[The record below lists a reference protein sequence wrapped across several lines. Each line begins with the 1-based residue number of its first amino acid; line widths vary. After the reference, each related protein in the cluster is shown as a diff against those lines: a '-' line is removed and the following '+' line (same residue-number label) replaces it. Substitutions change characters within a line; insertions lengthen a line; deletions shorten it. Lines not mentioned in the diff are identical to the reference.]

1 MFDYLQQFNKLPKEL
16 RDKVSSPAAME
27 ILSSLESKYK
37 VNLAMLV
44 MQIMVKQVLIKDL
57 TAHLITEMS
66 LSPEQAQALNQELQE
81 KLFFSVATYLGLKM
95 APPLSPEEKE
105 LVQLMKDNAII
116 LPSSDLMNRCR
127 QILLT
132 YRKGV
137 RTKIDVRAALE
148 RDVNQGGL
156 GLDAVTADRL
166 LRALDL
172 PATTPPV
179 ELARPQASAELNNL
193 IKQQDGSAYDLK
205 SAIAGGK
212 IKAPAALAGKFKQ
225 QILDTKH
232 ELEAPVDEL
241 EIAAPAPT
249 LSLQEAADN
258 TPEKADSQH
267 NVSGTNKTLTDDR
280 RQSVPVMTPNQVAPA
295 VVKLGVSE
303 EANKS
308 QKIIDQKIAIDKVKD
323 EAVPVM
329 GKNEALAAQAAAT
342 SNAKLKEATLENLK
356 PEAATN
362 RSFKKAPS
370 ELSGLWAKL
379 FKEQANKT
387 INSKHG
393 SGPVSLSS
401 NHLEEA
407 VKAAVKE
414 AAISARPAAS
424 SESRTKIEDVK
435 MRPKVMGPL
444 EELRYLDL
452 VNFRRLGATPKE
464 ITVKIVNK
472 IHLLEKD
479 GYDRMVEGVKAWRQ
493 SPVNRLY
500 VRLAQEAVVSG
511 MTLRETIANRQV
523 EKKESLSMEEIE
535 AIVLMN
541 NQLMF

>member
-16 RDKVSSPAAME
+16 REKVSSPAAMD

-44 MQIMVKQVLIKDL
+44 MQVMVKQVLMRDL
-57 TAHLITEMS
+57 TAHFITEMS
-66 LSPEQAQALNQELQE
+66 LSPEQAQSLNQELQE

-95 APPLSPEEKE
+95 APPLSPEDKE

-137 RTKIDVRAALE
+137 RTKIDTRAALE
-148 RDVNQGGL
+148 RDVHQGGL
-156 GLDAVTADRL
+156 GLDPAAADRL

-172 PATTPPV
+172 PVTPKQ
-179 ELARPQASAELNNL
+179 EEIIRPKASAELNNL
-193 IKQQDGSAYDLK
+193 INQQDGSSYNLK
-205 SAIAGGK
+205 SAIASGQ
-212 IKAPAALAGKFKQ
+212 IKAPAVLEKKFKQ
-225 QILDTKH
+225 NTLDTKH
-232 ELEAPVDEL
+232 ELEAPVDAL
-241 EIAAPAPT
+241 EIAAPEPT
-249 LSLQEAADN
+249 LSLQKAADN
-258 TPEKADSQH
+258 TPEKQEEKKD
-267 NVSGTNKTLTDDR
+267 
-280 RQSVPVMTPNQVAPA
+280 VPVATRVESKPEKPLV
-295 VVKLGVSE
+295 
-303 EANKS
+303 
-308 QKIIDQKIAIDKVKD
+308 QKVTVNRPKAD
-323 EAVPVM
+323 AVPVM
-329 GKNEALAAQAAAT
+329 GEDEALAAQAAAI
-342 SNAKLKEATLENLK
+342 SNSKLKVAQVEVLK
-356 PEAATN
+356 PEAAT
-362 RSFKKAPS
+362 SMAFKKAPS
-370 ELSGLWAKL
+370 ELSGLWTKL
-379 FKEQANKT
+379 FKEKANT
-387 INSKHG
+387 AANAKHG
-393 SGPVSLSS
+393 LSAVSLSS

-414 AAISARPAAS
+414 AAISSRPSAGS
-424 SESRTKIEDVK
+424 DSRTKIEDVK

-452 VNFRRLGATPKE
+452 VNFRRLGTNPKE
-464 ITVKIVNK
+464 ITTKIVNK

-511 MTLRETIANRQV
+511 MTLREAIANRQS

-535 AIVLMN
+535 AIVSMN